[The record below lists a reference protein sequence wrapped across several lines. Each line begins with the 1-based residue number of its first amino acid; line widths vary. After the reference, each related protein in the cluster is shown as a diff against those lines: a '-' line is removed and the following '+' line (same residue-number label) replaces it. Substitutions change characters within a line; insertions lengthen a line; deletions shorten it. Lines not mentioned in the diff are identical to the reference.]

1 MDYLKRSAWVPVRA
15 KIRSLHWNGRCTFMV
30 TSLHKQGIPYMKIRT
45 LLIFIPAVLFPMA
58 AYSQTAASE
67 NVDAPEIDACR
78 ASGLIALKERSP
90 TIKDVELDLDSVR
103 VIKMNSKIGD
113 VDIKAMVLGEASIEK
128 KTSSKA
134 KNLICILGEKGT
146 VLLAVFSDQ

>member
-1 MDYLKRSAWVPVRA
+1 ME
-15 KIRSLHWNGRCTFMV
+15 KI
-30 TSLHKQGIPYMKIRT
+30 GIPYMKIRT

-58 AYSQTAASE
+58 AYSQTASE
-67 NVDAPEIDACR
+67 NADAPQIDACR

-90 TIKDVELDLDSVR
+90 TIKDVEPDLDSVR

-113 VDIKAMVLGEASIEK
+113 VDIKAMVLGEVSIEK

-134 KNLICILGEKGT
+134 KNLICILGEKGK
-146 VLLAVFSDQ
+146 VLLTVFSDQ

>member
-1 MDYLKRSAWVPVRA
+1 
-15 KIRSLHWNGRCTFMV
+15 
-30 TSLHKQGIPYMKIRT
+30 MKIRT
-45 LLIFIPAVLFPMA
+45 VLIFIPAVLFPMA

-67 NVDAPEIDACR
+67 NADAPEIDACR

-103 VIKMNSKIGD
+103 VIKMNSKIGG
-113 VDIKAMVLGEASIEK
+113 VDIKAMVLGDASIEK

-134 KNLICILGEKGT
+134 KNSGRANFRTGT
-146 VLLAVFSDQ
+146 RRPNHPDGLFVLSMSASTT

>member
-1 MDYLKRSAWVPVRA
+1 MGLRIAE
-15 KIRSLHWNGRCTFMV
+15 GV
-30 TSLHKQGIPYMKIRT
+30 TSRSIMEKIGIPYVKIRT

-67 NVDAPEIDACR
+67 KVDAPEIGACR

-90 TIKDVELDLDSVR
+90 TIKDVELEDSVR

-134 KNLICILGEKGT
+134 KSLICILGEKGK
-146 VLLAVFSDQ
+146 VLLTVFSDQ

>member
-1 MDYLKRSAWVPVRA
+1 MPLVKDAGNVLEP
-15 KIRSLHWNGRCTFMV
+15 KIHFSV
-30 TSLHKQGIPYMKIRT
+30 TPIHKKGIPYMKIRAP
-45 LLIFIPAVLFPMA
+45 LIFIPAVLFPMA

-67 NVDAPEIDACR
+67 NADAPEIDACR

-103 VIKMNSKIGD
+103 VIKMNSKIGG
-113 VDIKAMVLGEASIEK
+113 VDIKAMVLGDASIEK

-134 KNLICILGEKGT
+134 KNLICILGEKGK
-146 VLLAVFSDQ
+146 VLLTVFSDQ

>member
-1 MDYLKRSAWVPVRA
+1 M
-15 KIRSLHWNGRCTFMV
+15 
-30 TSLHKQGIPYMKIRT
+30 
-45 LLIFIPAVLFPMA
+45 
-58 AYSQTAASE
+58 
-67 NVDAPEIDACR
+67 
-78 ASGLIALKERSP
+78 KERSP

-103 VIKMNSKIGD
+103 VIKMIKIGN

-134 KNLICILGEKGT
+134 KNLICILGEKGK

>member
-1 MDYLKRSAWVPVRA
+1 
-15 KIRSLHWNGRCTFMV
+15 
-30 TSLHKQGIPYMKIRT
+30 MKIRT
-45 LLIFIPAVLFPMA
+45 LLILIPAVLFPMA

-67 NVDAPEIDACR
+67 NADAPEIDACR

-90 TIKDVELDLDSVR
+90 TIKDVELDLDSLR

-113 VDIKAMVLGEASIEK
+113 VNIKAMVLGEASIEK

-134 KNLICILGEKGT
+134 KNLICILGEKGK
-146 VLLAVFSDQ
+146 VLLAIFSDQ

>member
-1 MDYLKRSAWVPVRA
+1 ME
-15 KIRSLHWNGRCTFMV
+15 KI
-30 TSLHKQGIPYMKIRT
+30 GIPYMKIRT

-67 NVDAPEIDACR
+67 KVDAPEIGACR

-90 TIKDVELDLDSVR
+90 TIKDVELEDSVR

-113 VDIKAMVLGEASIEK
+113 MDIKAMVLGEASIEK

-134 KNLICILGEKGT
+134 KSLICILGEKGK
-146 VLLAVFSDQ
+146 VLLTVFSDQ

>member
-1 MDYLKRSAWVPVRA
+1 MREIIGTKAAVYGYTPLQRE
-15 KIRSLHWNGRCTFMV
+15 
-30 TSLHKQGIPYMKIRT
+30 IPNMKIRT
-45 LLIFIPAVLFPMA
+45 LLIFISAVLVPLA

-67 NVDAPEIDACR
+67 NADAPEIDACR

-103 VIKMNSKIGD
+103 VIKMNSKIGG
-113 VDIKAMVLGEASIEK
+113 VDIKAMVLGDASIEK

-134 KNLICILGEKGT
+134 KNLICVLGEKGK
-146 VLLAVFSDQ
+146 VLLTVFSDQ

>member
-1 MDYLKRSAWVPVRA
+1 
-15 KIRSLHWNGRCTFMV
+15 
-30 TSLHKQGIPYMKIRT
+30 MKIRT
-45 LLIFIPAVLFPMA
+45 LFILIPAVLFPMA

-67 NVDAPEIDACR
+67 NADNPEIDACR

-90 TIKDVELDLDSVR
+90 TIKDVELDVDSLR
-103 VIKMNSKIGD
+103 VIKMNSKIGN

-128 KTSSKA
+128 KTTSKA
-134 KNLICILGEKGT
+134 KNLICILGEKGK

>member
-1 MDYLKRSAWVPVRA
+1 M
-15 KIRSLHWNGRCTFMV
+15 G
-30 TSLHKQGIPYMKIRT
+30 TSRK
-45 LLIFIPAVLFPMA
+45 
-58 AYSQTAASE
+58 
-67 NVDAPEIDACR
+67 IDACR

-103 VIKMNSKIGD
+103 VIKMNSKIGN
-113 VDIKAMVLGEASIEK
+113 VDIKAMVLEK

-134 KNLICILGEKGT
+134 KNLICILGEKGK

>member
-1 MDYLKRSAWVPVRA
+1 
-15 KIRSLHWNGRCTFMV
+15 MV
-30 TSLHKQGIPYMKIRT
+30 TPLATTSREEPGHESYATFDCYSRSS
-45 LLIFIPAVLFPMA
+45 VPMA
-58 AYSQTAASE
+58 AYAETSASE
-67 NVDAPEIDACR
+67 NADAPEIDACR
-78 ASGLIALKERSP
+78 ASGLIALKEHAP

-134 KNLICILGEKGT
+134 KNLICILGEKGK
-146 VLLAVFSDQ
+146 VLLTVFSDQ

>member
-1 MDYLKRSAWVPVRA
+1 MGAGA
-15 KIRSLHWNGRCTFMV
+15 GENKIVALERKLHFMV
-30 TSLHKQGIPYMKIRT
+30 IPLHKQGIPYMKIGT

-67 NVDAPEIDACR
+67 NADAPEIDACR

-134 KNLICILGEKGT
+134 KNLICILGEKGK
-146 VLLAVFSDQ
+146 VLLTVFSDQ